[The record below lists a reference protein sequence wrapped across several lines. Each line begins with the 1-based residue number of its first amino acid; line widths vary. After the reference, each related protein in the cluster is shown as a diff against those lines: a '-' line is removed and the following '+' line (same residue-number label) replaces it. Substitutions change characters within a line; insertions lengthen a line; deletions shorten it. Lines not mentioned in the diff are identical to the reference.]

1 MAESEEVGAIFLTE
15 PIMNTNVFQSIKVIR
30 LIYISN
36 KETVM
41 SNLSASL
48 QQPNKQ
54 SQGMTLRVILII
66 GLCHLLNDSLQAVV
80 PAMFPILEK
89 SMSLSFT
96 QLGMIAF
103 SLNIVSSLLQPAIGF
118 YTDKKPMP
126 YALPIGL
133 TSTLI
138 GVTLLSLAPNY
149 SIIIMSVMFMGLGSA
164 IFHPEGSRV
173 AFMAA
178 GTRRG
183 LSQSIYQVGGNTGQA
198 LAPLITA
205 LILVPL
211 GQKGA
216 LWFSPIAFL
225 AVLLLLYIANWYS
238 QQLEY
243 FKPKTKKVKTYNKAL
258 TKKISVALSLILFLI
273 FVRSWYIAAMTNF
286 FTFYLM
292 NQYHFLIK
300 TAQLY
305 LFAFLVAGAL
315 GTFFG
320 GPLADRF
327 GRKNV
332 ILYSFVISTP
342 LTILLP
348 FVPPIFAFVLLLLIG
363 FVIMTS
369 FSVTVIF
376 AQELFPGKVG
386 TMAGLTVGFAF
397 GMGAVGSVALGAIA
411 DNIGIIMMIKLVN
424 LLPIFGIL
432 ASYLPSDQTL
442 KKWYA
447 E

>member
-1 MAESEEVGAIFLTE
+1 MIQHKPLYHPSPFIKRKEKYINEGARS
-15 PIMNTNVFQSIKVIR
+15 IMNTATTSQK
-30 LIYISN
+30 
-36 KETVM
+36 TT
-41 SNLSASL
+41 
-48 QQPNKQ
+48 KQ
-54 SQGMTLRVILII
+54 SKEMTLRVLLII

-89 SMSLSFT
+89 TMSLSYT

-103 SLNIVSSLLQPAIGF
+103 TLNIVSSLLQPAVGF
-118 YTDKKPMP
+118 YTDKKPIP

-138 GVTLLSLAPNY
+138 GVTLLAIAPTY
-149 SIIIMSVMFMGLGSA
+149 SIILCAVLLMGLGSA

-173 AFMAA
+173 AFMA
-178 GTRRG
+178 GGQRRG
-183 LSQSIYQVGGNTGQA
+183 LAQSIYQVGGNSGQA

-205 LILVPL
+205 LILVPF

-216 LWFSPIAFL
+216 LSFTPIAFL
-225 AVLLLLYIANWYS
+225 AVMLLLYIANWYARK
-238 QQLEY
+238 LVE
-243 FKPKTKKVKTYNKAL
+243 FKPKTKAVQTRNKAL
-258 TKKISVALSLILFLI
+258 TKKVSIALSIVLFII
-273 FVRSWYIAAMTNF
+273 FARSWYISCMTNF
-286 FTFYLM
+286 YSFYLIE
-292 NQYHFLIK
+292 QYGFPIK
-300 TAQLY
+300 TAQLF
-305 LFAFLVAGAL
+305 LFAFLAAGAI

-320 GPLADRF
+320 GPFADRF

-332 ILYSFVISTP
+332 ILYSFILSAP

-348 FVPPIFAFVLLLLIG
+348 FVSSIIAFILLLIIG
-363 FVIMTS
+363 FIIMTS

-411 DNIGIIMMIKLVN
+411 DVAGIITMIKIVSF
-424 LLPIFGIL
+424 LPILGVI
-432 ASYLPSDQTL
+432 AIILPSDNLL

-447 E
+447 